1 MGPKMSPVMR
11 VSRCLFPKGPA
22 IRVLKCLFSQGPVI
36 VTDKT
41 DIVGTFAHPLYKYM
55 TTNMPNPND
64 VLSRPA

>member
-1 MGPKMSPVMR
+1 MAAVMRVSKYLFPKDPVMR
-11 VSRCLFPKGPA
+11 V
-22 IRVLKCLFSQGPVI
+22 LKCMSSQGPVI

-64 VLSRPA
+64 VLSRPP

>member
-1 MGPKMSPVMR
+1 MV
-11 VSRCLFPKGPA
+11 
-22 IRVLKCLFSQGPVI
+22 RVLKCLFRQDPVTRVLKCLFTQGPVI

-64 VLSRPA
+64 VLPRPP